1 MVQKLRSSTGVF
13 FRSALVL
20 VGWVFFALAQVT
32 PEPLLKLVFA
42 SIARVLPNALAC
54 TPSSTRAMPV
64 VGATPRPT
72 ETTRS
77 PEAERDAGCALA

>member
-42 SIARVLPNALAC
+42 SIARVLPNALTC
-54 TPSSTRAMPV
+54 ITFPNTSRAS
-64 VGATPRPT
+64 GRCG
-72 ETTRS
+72 S
-77 PEAERDAGCALA
+77 PGY